1 MNDSLVVTGRIIEI
15 HANRVLTQQGD
26 TISTY
31 HPRYYILPEAEMW
44 TPAEADLNEASF
56 IELGGKGGASVPKGA
71 GRQGCPG
78 SHRRRRA
85 QIVSDLRSSSAD
97 RLYICNSNVAS

>member
-56 IELGGKGGASVPKGA
+56 IELGGKGGASVPK
-71 GRQGCPG
+71 
-78 SHRRRRA
+78 RRWKARMPWFTP
-85 QIVSDLRSSSAD
+85 QKKSAN
-97 RLYICNSNVAS
+97 RI